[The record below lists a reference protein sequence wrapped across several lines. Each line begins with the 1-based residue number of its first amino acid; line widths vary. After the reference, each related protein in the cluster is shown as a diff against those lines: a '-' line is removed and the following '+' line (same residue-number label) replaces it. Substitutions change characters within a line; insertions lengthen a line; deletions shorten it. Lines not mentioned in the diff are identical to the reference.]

1 MPGLTRASRQRAQT
15 KPPWIAGS
23 SPGDDVE
30 EMRLEKQL
38 TRCYNSPM
46 DTDDIAP
53 PPKKA
58 RSFELGQDL
67 SKLSVVELRAVI
79 EDLKAEIAR
88 VEQVFSAK
96 QSSKSAAESV
106 FKR

>member
-1 MPGLTRASRQRAQT
+1 
-15 KPPWIAGS
+15 
-23 SPGDDVE
+23 
-30 EMRLEKQL
+30 
-38 TRCYNSPM
+38 M

-58 RSFELGQDL
+58 RSHALGQDL
-67 SKLSVVELRAVI
+67 SKLSVAELRALI
-79 EDLKAEIAR
+79 DDLKIEAAR
-88 VEQVFSAK
+88 VEQTLATK

>member
-1 MPGLTRASRQRAQT
+1 
-15 KPPWIAGS
+15 
-23 SPGDDVE
+23 
-30 EMRLEKQL
+30 
-38 TRCYNSPM
+38 M

-58 RSFELGQDL
+58 KSFELGQDL
-67 SKLSVVELRAVI
+67 SKLSVAELRALV
-79 EDLKAEIAR
+79 EDLKSEVAR
-88 VEQVFSAK
+88 VEQTLGAK